1 MRTARLVSVTKE
13 GRARIWLFLAL
24 SVATVLPAMAQEM
37 VLLGDRVTLD
47 SPTPGFGSLQR
58 VNFQRSYPA
67 PPLVFVLP
75 DSSSADPATVRVT
88 NITTAGFDV
97 SVFEPPGE
105 DGNHP
110 AGQISYLAIS
120 PGVYNVGGNRVEA
133 GSLTTSSFQ
142 SQVLGGD
149 SWQNLSFSSP
159 LSATATLLLELQGS
173 ANGSLTAGVTPS
185 PWLTVTARNVS
196 SAGAEIA
203 LERSQTSNGS
213 ITSPETIAYLA
224 IASGSS
230 GSFGGPGGQTQYSTV
245 RSANTVTGWDNGCT
259 TVPVG
264 GNYTAPVV
272 LAGKSTRNGADGG
285 WLRRCSGSGS
295 SVGLTV
301 DEDRSQDSER
311 SHTTE
316 IASVLAFSRIFDAN
330 LPGGRG
336 WEANRA
342 TVSGYS
348 GATLNFT
355 QVSFPTTFA
364 SVPVVFTVPT
374 DGDPAPAS
382 VRIRA
387 VSASGFQAAA
397 VEPPGSPGAH
407 DAMTIDYLAVLPGQH
422 TLEDGALFEAGFVD
436 TTSVQRAANVGGTQG
451 WDPITFASSFAA
463 APALLAQI
471 QTTSNSDPGADPGA
485 PFVPW
490 LTAAVDSLSAAGV
503 QVALER
509 SEADDGLVTA
519 TERIGFFAFSANRH
533 GTLTDMTNA
542 ELSYDTRQA
551 GGAARG
557 FDDGCFSVPFTQ
569 PFSGT
574 PLAVAHGTTR
584 GGANGGW
591 VRRCALSASAIGVQ
605 IDEDIDND
613 AERAHIAEDV
623 GIIAFERAFRWRP
636 FPDLVLTTTL
646 VSISDETGASLPKSI
661 PGAVLEYQVTVTN
674 TGRGSSDADTVVVTD
689 AVPAGTELFVGDLDG
704 SGNPIIYIDGT
715 SPNASGLT
723 FDAGTDVSFSDDG
736 GASFDYLPGAVDWA
750 PAVTNLR
757 INPAGAFFAGSVGN
771 APTFTIRYR
780 VRVL

>member
-1 MRTARLVSVTKE
+1 
-13 GRARIWLFLAL
+13 
-24 SVATVLPAMAQEM
+24 MAQEM

-272 LAGKSTRNGADGG
+272 LAGKSTRNG
-285 WLRRCSGSGS
+285 
-295 SVGLTV
+295 
-301 DEDRSQDSER
+301 RSP
-311 SHTTE
+311 
-316 IASVLAFSRIFDAN
+316 AFWHF
-330 LPGGRG
+330 P
-336 WEANRA
+336 
-342 TVSGYS
+342 GYS
-348 GATLNFT
+348 M
-355 QVSFPTTFA
+355 PTC
-364 SVPVVFTVPT
+364 PVVGAGRQTEP
-374 DGDPAPAS
+374 
-382 VRIRA
+382 R
-387 VSASGFQAAA
+387 FQDTA
-397 VEPPGSPGAH
+397 
-407 DAMTIDYLAVLPGQH
+407 GQRS
-422 TLEDGALFEAGFVD
+422 
-436 TTSVQRAANVGGTQG
+436 TS
-451 WDPITFASSFAA
+451 
-463 APALLAQI
+463 L
-471 QTTSNSDPGADPGA
+471 
-485 PFVPW
+485 
-490 LTAAVDSLSAAGV
+490 
-503 QVALER
+503 
-509 SEADDGLVTA
+509 
-519 TERIGFFAFSANRH
+519 
-533 GTLTDMTNA
+533 
-542 ELSYDTRQA
+542 
-551 GGAARG
+551 
-557 FDDGCFSVPFTQ
+557 
-569 PFSGT
+569 
-574 PLAVAHGTTR
+574 
-584 GGANGGW
+584 
-591 VRRCALSASAIGVQ
+591 
-605 IDEDIDND
+605 
-613 AERAHIAEDV
+613 
-623 GIIAFERAFRWRP
+623 
-636 FPDLVLTTTL
+636 
-646 VSISDETGASLPKSI
+646 K
-661 PGAVLEYQVTVTN
+661 
-674 TGRGSSDADTVVVTD
+674 
-689 AVPAGTELFVGDLDG
+689 
-704 SGNPIIYIDGT
+704 
-715 SPNASGLT
+715 
-723 FDAGTDVSFSDDG
+723 
-736 GASFDYLPGAVDWA
+736 
-750 PAVTNLR
+750 
-757 INPAGAFFAGSVGN
+757 
-771 APTFTIRYR
+771 
-780 VRVL
+780 